1 MRRQRLRPSARF
13 TLSFAMVAALAAC
26 GLLPLE
32 PDTNATAPSL
42 AGYGEVH
49 LPVTISSPEARE
61 RFEQGMAQAYAFNE
75 KEAVRMFKAALAKDP
90 SCAMCAWGVA
100 YQLGPNINAPERGD
114 LGEAVRYVD
123 HALKHSQGTS
133 ELEKALIQ
141 AMALRYAHASEARNT
156 AMLTAPT
163 CGGKGGEEKPDP
175 LDVAYAER
183 MRALADRYPD
193 DADIVSMYAEAEMIA
208 TKGDWWDNDTGK
220 PAGRM
225 GEVADRLE
233 VALKS
238 HPDHT
243 GLNHYL
249 IHATDAVPAAHR
261 AAASADKLGGL
272 APNSPHLL
280 HMPAHTYVNLGRYA
294 DAARVN
300 EQALAAD
307 QTLAADLGRQGFS
320 VSKDWRHHNGAF
332 FWYAALMEGR
342 GDVSLDMARQRAAA
356 SRGDH
361 EFAELSRSR
370 PLLTLLRLQR
380 WDDVL
385 KEPLPTGGKGVA
397 ALLGHHAQG
406 VAQARLGQLDAA
418 QASQALVDEEAAKL
432 IKSHAGTQYPD
443 RMIRGLVTSSQER
456 LRSEIAMARGAF
468 DEAVAHQTLAVAAA
482 KEPDSSEPP
491 LLGAGM
497 RLALGEV
504 QLKAQRWADAEQT
517 FRADLKEHPHSGWAL
532 RGLAAALQ
540 GQGKSAEAAAV
551 RDEWKAGWPRADAA
565 LLAMK

>member
-1 MRRQRLRPSARF
+1 MRLSARF
-13 TLSFAMVAALAAC
+13 TLSFTMAAALAAC
-26 GLLPLE
+26 GLLPLI
-32 PDTNATAPSL
+32 PDPQATAPRL
-42 AGYGEVH
+42 PGYGVVD
-49 LPVTISSPEARE
+49 LAVTTSSAEARE

-75 KEAVRMFKAALAKDP
+75 AEAVRMFKAALAKDP
-90 SCAMCAWGVA
+90 ACAMCAWGVA

-114 LGEAVRYVD
+114 LSDAVRYVD
-123 HALKHSQGTS
+123 HALKDSQGVS
-133 ELEKALIQ
+133 AKEKALIQ
-141 AMALRYAHASEARNT
+141 ALALRYAHRSEASNT

-163 CGGKGGEEKPDP
+163 CGGKAGEEKPDP

-183 MRALADRYPD
+183 MRALADQYPD

-233 VALKS
+233 AALKA

-249 IHATDAVPAAHR
+249 IHATDALPAAQR
-261 AAASADKLGGL
+261 AAAAADKLGRL

-280 HMPAHTYVNLGRYA
+280 HMPSHTYVNLGRYA
-294 DAARVN
+294 DASRVN

-307 QTLAADLGRQGFS
+307 RTLAADLGQQGFS
-320 VSKDWRHHNGAF
+320 VSKDWRQHNGSF

-342 GDVSLDMARQRAAA
+342 GDASLEMARQRAAA
-356 SRGDH
+356 SKGDH

-380 WDDVL
+380 WDEVL
-385 KEPLPTGGKGVA
+385 KEPMPTGGKGMA

-406 VAQARLGQLDAA
+406 VAQARLGQLDVAGKSL
-418 QASQALVDEEAAKL
+418 SQVEDEAAAL
-432 IKSHAGTQYPD
+432 IKAHAGTSFPD
-443 RMIRGLVTSSQER
+443 KMIRSVATVSLER
-456 LRSEIAMARGAF
+456 LRAEIALAGGHF
-468 DEAVAHQTLAVAAA
+468 DDAVKHQSEAVAAA
-482 KEPDSSEPP
+482 KDADSSEPP

-497 RLALGEV
+497 RLALGDV
-504 QLKAQRWADAEQT
+504 QLKARRWTDAEQT
-517 FRADLKEHPHSGWAL
+517 FRADLKEHPHSGWAW
-532 RGLAAALQ
+532 RGLVAALE
-540 GQGKSAEAAAV
+540 GQGKSADAAAA
-551 RDEWKAGWPRADAA
+551 RASWTASWKQADAA